1 MPQARIFQR
10 IKNSTQ
16 SGRARTDLWVLE
28 FLSRE
33 PTPVDPLTGWNGLAD
48 TRAQVRLHFPTLEAA
63 KAYAEKHGI
72 EAHVVPAPQPK
83 LKLQAYADNFR

>member
-1 MPQARIFQR
+1 MAQARIFQR

-48 TRAQVRLHFPTLEAA
+48 TRTQVKLHFPTLAA
-63 KAYAEKHGI
+63 ATAYAEKNGVDY
-72 EAHVVPAPQPK
+72 HVVPAPQPK

>member
-48 TRAQVRLHFPTLEAA
+48 TRAQVRLNFPTLEAA
-63 KAYAEKHGI
+63 RAYAEKHGI
-72 EAHVVPAPQPK
+72 DAHVVPAPQAK